1 MRTSPP
7 GFRWLVGGFALVAAV
22 AFGFHY
28 RSARDPADLIFG
40 VLCLVAAGYWLV
52 IDREPPSE
60 DPFGDGFHGDAP
72 RGESRCGDGFH
83 GAGRERDG
91 VAGGRGRGDHASP
104 DSGLD
109 GSR

>member
-1 MRTSPP
+1 MMRTQPP

-60 DPFGDGFHGDAP
+60 DPLGDGFN
-72 RGESRCGDGFH
+72 
-83 GAGRERDG
+83 GAGPDRDDK
-91 VAGGRGRGDHASP
+91 VAGGPGRGEQAAP